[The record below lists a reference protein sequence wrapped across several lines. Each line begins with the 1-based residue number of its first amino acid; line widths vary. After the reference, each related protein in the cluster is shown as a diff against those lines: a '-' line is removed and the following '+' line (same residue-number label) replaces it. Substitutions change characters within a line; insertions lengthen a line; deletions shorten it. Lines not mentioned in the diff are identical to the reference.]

1 MLCCAAGLPHDNLF
15 NVSRRYGKSSPMGI
29 PNVIIVALGAR
40 LTRRIGCM
48 AAAALGFLH
57 RQEFIGMPL
66 AAVRSNAPVRS
77 CQKVTGAAIVDGR

>member
-1 MLCCAAGLPHDNLF
+1 
-15 NVSRRYGKSSPMGI
+15 MGI

-40 LTRRIGCM
+40 LTRRIGCV

-66 AAVRSNAPVRS
+66 ATVRVATVRVATVRANAPVRS
-77 CQKVTGAAIVDGR
+77 CQKVARSAIVDRR